1 MKIAC
6 VRFREGCKTYDF
18 DATGLELAAG
28 DRVIVDTDRGLGFA
42 HVVRLKQVERQRAP
56 EQTSNEE
63 AGAAEDEGR
72 QETAAPQPS
81 CVEVS
86 RQIRRIVRKAAEEDI
101 AKDKKNIEL
110 EAEAF
115 KICQELIAER
125 EMPMK
130 LISAEY
136 AFDATRVTF
145 YFFSEM
151 RVDFRELV
159 KELAHKLKSRIEMRQ
174 IGVRDVARLIGGFG
188 PCGKELCCVSHL
200 RNFEPVSIRMAKKQ
214 EMVLNPAK
222 ISGVCG
228 RLLCCL
234 SYEYEMYDDIK
245 KDVAELRETAVRE
258 KAEEEARRL
267 SEERKAAEAESRRL
281 TEERKRQEERR
292 QQERRDRQKDA
303 AQREAARQGEKKR
316 DAQSDKRQQAL
327 PGQPKDGQ
335 QPRQPGQVEQQP
347 QAEGEK
353 GGKKGRRRF
362 WRRRK
367 RHKQQGEGKQQNPEG

>member
-28 DRVIVDTDRGLGFA
+28 DRVIVDTDRGLGIA
-42 HVVRLKQVERQRAP
+42 YVVRLRHVEEQAAP
-56 EQTSNEE
+56 EQPANAKE
-63 AGAAEDEGR
+63 GAAEDEAR
-72 QETAAPQPS
+72 QETAVLQPS
-81 CVEVS
+81 CIEAA
-86 RQIRRIVRKAAEEDI
+86 RQIRRIVRKAAEEDV
-101 AKDKKNIEL
+101 AKDKKNMEL

-115 KICQELIAER
+115 KICQELIMER

-130 LISAEY
+130 LIGAEY
-136 AFDATRVTF
+136 AFDGSRVTF
-145 YFFSEM
+145 YFFSET

-174 IGVRDVARLIGGFG
+174 IGVRDVARQIGGFG
-188 PCGKELCCVSHL
+188 TCGKELCCVSYL

-234 SYEYEMYDDIK
+234 SYEYEMYDEIK
-245 KDVAELRETAVRE
+245 KDVAGLREAAVRG
-258 KAEEEARRL
+258 KAEEEERRL
-267 SEERKAAEAESRRL
+267 ADERKAAEAEARRVA
-281 TEERKRQEERR
+281 EDRKRHEERR
-292 QQERRDRQKDA
+292 QQERRDRQKETG
-303 AQREAARQGEKKR
+303 QKEAARQGEKKK
-316 DAQSDKRQQAL
+316 DAQNDKRPQAQGEQ
-327 PGQPKDGQ
+327 PMDKQQPKQ
-335 QPRQPGQVEQQP
+335 AEQQP
-347 QAEGEK
+347 QADGEK

-367 RHKQQGEGKQQNPEG
+367 RHKQQEGQGKTPGSN